1 MFSPPSFTVTESGLK
16 DAREY
21 LDTEGYVL
29 LGNIFGPDLETLKYL
44 FIKDLQQISPKLDN
58 LTPDELFNPKMDH
71 DYPGGRLFGLL
82 GEYGLCHGEA
92 AWEVRT
98 HSKILE
104 TYAAILDIPQDRL
117 ICSFD
122 SIGYST
128 QDCETTEL
136 RWLHTDQPAEDKQTC
151 NLKSFQGIYYATET
165 NEHTATTVVIPRTH
179 SVVRSRDSINQEKD
193 WQKAVRLKIPADTL
207 LIFNSKLIHQGWHG
221 PNRLCFMICYSDKLA
236 RTEEARQLKI
246 YMYIYGLR
254 STHWSQFPRIHG
266 SKHVKGLEN
275 NEFQDLVPRLTGKF
289 LEHVSKVYH
298 PDIDELIP
306 AERLALF

>member
-1 MFSPPSFTVTESGLK
+1 MYSPPSFPVTEDGLK
-16 DAREY
+16 DAREH
-21 LDTEGYVL
+21 LNVEGYVL
-29 LGNIFGPDLETLKYL
+29 LSGIFGPDLETLKYL
-44 FIKDLQQISPKLDN
+44 FIKDLQQINPKLN
-58 LTPDELFNPKMDH
+58 ITPDELFTQKMDC

-98 HSKILE
+98 HSKVLDS
-104 TYAAILDIPQDRL
+104 YAAILDIPKERL

-128 QDCETTEL
+128 SDCETTEM
-136 RWLHTDQPAEDKQTC
+136 RWLHTDQPAEDKETC

-165 NEHTATTVVIPRTH
+165 NEYTATTAVIPGTH
-179 SVVRSRDSINQEKD
+179 HVVRSQTSIDQERDWDKT
-193 WQKAVRLKIPADTL
+193 VRLKIPADTL

-236 RTEEARQLKI
+236 RTEQSRQMKI
-246 YMYIYGLR
+246 YMYIHGLR

-266 SKHVKGLEN
+266 PKHVQRLEN
-275 NEFQDLVPRLTGKF
+275 KEFHDLVPRLTGIP
-289 LEHVSKVYH
+289 SKGYYS
-298 PDIDELIP
+298 DIDELIP
-306 AERLALF
+306 SERLALF